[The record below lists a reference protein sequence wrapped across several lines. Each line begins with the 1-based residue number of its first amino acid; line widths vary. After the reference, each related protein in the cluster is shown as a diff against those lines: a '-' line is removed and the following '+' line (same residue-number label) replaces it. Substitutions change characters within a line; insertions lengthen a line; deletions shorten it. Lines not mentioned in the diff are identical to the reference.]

1 MRKVYPYIISDV
13 AGYTE
18 ASEYSIHDAKTL
30 WSAAAE
36 NCKRNASLLAVLDS
50 QYKLDQLANRL
61 PSQGNNSKNKYWI
74 GLVYNGSTEQLFWS
88 SGVVAD
94 KVLITNSSCRKH
106 QTALKQKDLCYLV
119 KEGHS
124 ICFETRECNK
134 NHRYGYICQPVT
146 NRGNYLIIITTTAF

>member
-1 MRKVYPYIISDV
+1 M
-13 AGYTE
+13 
-18 ASEYSIHDAKTL
+18 
-30 WSAAAE
+30 
-36 NCKRNASLLAVLDS
+36 LDS
-50 QYKLDQLANRL
+50 QYKLDQLAKRL

-94 KVLITNSSCRKH
+94 KVLITNSSCKKH
-106 QTALKQKDLCYLV
+106 RTALKQKDLCYLV

-124 ICFETRECNK
+124 ICFEKQECNK

-146 NRGNYLIIITTTAF
+146 NRGNYLKLITTAF